1 MAVALAVLVDVGE
14 GGVAMAVSSRRAVVR
29 AVARAVAREVARVVT
44 RAVARAV
51 VGGSSFLTN
60 FNKS

>member
-1 MAVALAVLVDVGE
+1 VAVELAVLVDSGE
-14 GGVAMAVSSRRAVVR
+14 GGGGCDHGRDGGVVEEGGGEGGH
-29 AVARAVAREVARVVT
+29 EVA

-60 FNKS
+60 Y